1 MINLMHVNDY
11 VIDTS
16 QFKPLLHDKIV
27 DEFEKNIAEFVG
39 AKYACSFHSAT
50 MAIFLALIEKPRET
64 IMIPSIIPPVV
75 ANAILCSRHGISY
88 KDDVEWVGNSYV
100 FHEFENYKIIDSA
113 QQLTENQFKEQANDE
128 DLMIFSFYPTKPVGS
143 SDGGL
148 IVSNDKEKID
158 RLRILSRN
166 GMSLEKNSWERNIL
180 LPGWKMYM
188 NSIQAYIA
196 NENFKKLESKTKRY
210 KEIQTVYN
218 ESFNKQNTSLH
229 LYRLNVEDND
239 AFVAQMKEKG
249 IQCGVHYKA
258 VHMMP
263 TYSRPDVHLPLSEHE
278 SKTTVSIPY
287 HEMLTD
293 EQVQTVIKEVKP
305 YVISPRG

>member
-1 MINLMHVNDY
+1 
-11 VIDTS
+11 
-16 QFKPLLHDKIV
+16 
-27 DEFEKNIAEFVG
+27 
-39 AKYACSFHSAT
+39 
-50 MAIFLALIEKPRET
+50 MAIFLALVEKSRET
-64 IMIPSIIPPVV
+64 ITIPSIIPPVV
-75 ANAILCSRHGISY
+75 ANAILCSGHGLNY
-88 KDDVEWVGNSYV
+88 RDDVNWVGNSYIL
-100 FHEFENYKIIDSA
+100 HQFEDYKVIDSA

-210 KEIQTVYN
+210 NEIREIYN
-218 ESFNKQNTSLH
+218 EAFGKNNTSLH
-229 LYRLNVEDND
+229 LYRLNVDNND
-239 AFVAQMKEKG
+239 TVVSSMKERG
-249 IQCGVHYKA
+249 IQCGIHYKA
-258 VHMMP
+258 IHLMGA
-263 TYSRPDVHLPLSEHE
+263 YSRPALDLPLSEQE
-278 SKTTVSIPY
+278 SKTTISIPY

-293 EQVQTVIKEVKP
+293 EQIETVIKEIKN
-305 YVISPRG
+305 VI

>member
-11 VIDTS
+11 IIDTS
-16 QFKPLLHDKIV
+16 KFRPLLHDKIV
-27 DEFEKNIAEFVG
+27 DEFEQNIADFVG

-50 MAIFLALIEKPRET
+50 MAIFLALVEKSRET
-64 IMIPSIIPPVV
+64 ITIPSIIPPVV
-75 ANAILCSRHGISY
+75 ANAILCSGHGLNY
-88 KDDVEWVGNSYV
+88 RDDVNWVGNSYIL
-100 FHEFENYKIIDSA
+100 HQFEDYKVIDSA

-210 KEIQTVYN
+210 NEIREIYN
-218 ESFNKQNTSLH
+218 EAFGKNNTSLH
-229 LYRLNVEDND
+229 LYRLNVDNND
-239 AFVAQMKEKG
+239 TVVSSMKERG
-249 IQCGVHYKA
+249 IQCGIHYKA
-258 VHMMP
+258 IHLMGA
-263 TYSRPDVHLPLSEHE
+263 YSRPALDLPLSEQE
-278 SKTTVSIPY
+278 SKTTISIPY

-293 EQVQTVIKEVKP
+293 EQIETVIKEIKN
-305 YVISPRG
+305 VI

>member
-11 VIDTS
+11 IIDTS
-16 QFKPLLHDKIV
+16 KFRPLLHDKIV
-27 DEFEKNIAEFVG
+27 DEFEQNIADFVG

-50 MAIFLALIEKPRET
+50 MAIFLALVEKSRET
-64 IMIPSIIPPVV
+64 ITIPSIIPPVV
-75 ANAILCSRHGISY
+75 ANAILCSGHGLNY
-88 KDDVEWVGNSYV
+88 RDDVNWVGNSYIL
-100 FHEFENYKIIDSA
+100 HQFEDHKIIDSA
-113 QQLTENQFKEQANDE
+113 QQLTENQFKEQANDK

-210 KEIQTVYN
+210 NEIREEYN
-218 ESFNKQNTSLH
+218 SAFDKNNTSLH

-239 AFVAQMKEKG
+239 SFVLDMKEKR
-249 IQCGVHYKA
+249 IQCGIHYKA
-258 VHMMP
+258 IHLMGA
-263 TYSRPDVHLPLSEHE
+263 YSRPGLDLPKSEQE
-278 SKTTVSIPY
+278 SRTTISIPY

-293 EQVQTVIKEVKP
+293 EQVETVIKEIKN
-305 YVISPRG
+305 VI